1 MALASALRTPLILPL
16 ISFACLCSGKVRYKS
31 RSMSFSARHN
41 DQAELQLIK
50 RRYQELEKSYN
61 ELLELVRRKNVEHDR
76 LK

>member
-1 MALASALRTPLILPL
+1 MTHHSPLSHSNAHLRKLPRD
-16 ISFACLCSGKVRYKS
+16 SPVEPP
-31 RSMSFSARHN
+31 SARHN